1 MAHNR
6 RSRWSSVG
14 KGNRIRDPGIHK
26 GVFLMNNF
34 YEQDVLL
41 LEVTRERSIRRTVM
55 VLETKRK
62 RIREDLLELIQNMPL
77 LALPVELTRD
87 APEESQDILL
97 EALSRMGD
105 EAFARWIAEAILD
118 RQSQTEIPDS

>member
-1 MAHNR
+1 
-6 RSRWSSVG
+6 
-14 KGNRIRDPGIHK
+14 
-26 GVFLMNNF
+26 MNNF

-77 LALPVELTRD
+77 LALPVELTRN

-105 EAFARWIAEAILD
+105 EAFAHWIAEAILD
-118 RQSQTEIPDS
+118 RQSQSEIPES

>member
-1 MAHNR
+1 
-6 RSRWSSVG
+6 
-14 KGNRIRDPGIHK
+14 
-26 GVFLMNNF
+26 MNNF

-77 LALPVELTRD
+77 LALPLELTQD

-105 EAFARWIAEAILD
+105 EVFARWIAEAILD
-118 RQSQTEIPDS
+118 RQSQS

>member
-1 MAHNR
+1 
-6 RSRWSSVG
+6 
-14 KGNRIRDPGIHK
+14 
-26 GVFLMNNF
+26 MNNF

-118 RQSQTEIPDS
+118 RQSPSEIPES

>member
-6 RSRWSSVG
+6 RSPWCLVR
-14 KGNRIRDPGIHK
+14 KCNPIRARGIHK

-118 RQSQTEIPDS
+118 RQSSSEIPES